1 MHVLTIKTV
10 KQYFAVFAALTIA
23 ASGLWAAAA
32 AEEQEQAA
40 AAGEMVSNVW
50 GEMVEKPRHGGSIP
64 VAVTYGPEQFDP
76 WFGGSASWYWCPLVL
91 EKVTDM
97 DWSLPRDEIPY
108 LTARYRDHTFVTGEL
123 AESWEVSPDLLTY
136 TFHIRRGVRWH
147 DKPPV
152 NGRELTAHDLVF
164 TYQRNIGLGEF
175 ADVGGSPNQWRVPS
189 LPVKSVTAPDD
200 YTFVIKLTNATAT
213 TPDAVLGVSEFDGSL
228 IVPPE
233 VIREHGNMQDW
244 RNVVG
249 TGPYMITGHV
259 EGSSV
264 TFTRHPDYWQT
275 DSIYPGQ
282 NLQLPYIDEIRYVVI
297 GDKAALAAA
306 PFMRQY
312 LIRRVLLI
320 IVTLFLV
327 SIIVFLMIR
336 LIPGNIIESIIAEM
350 MQRGYGESYLVGRLD
365 VLEEFFGVNVPIH
378 VQYGRWIGILPSK
391 NFVTGEV
398 GYHGILQGS
407 LGLSLRSSVP
417 VTELILRRI
426 GVTFELGILAIIIGL
441 LIALPVGIYSA
452 IRQDTLADYAGRTVA
467 IVGLATPNFWLATMV
482 MLFPALWWG
491 WSPPLELVPFRED
504 PLAHV
509 GMFLIP
515 SLILGTA
522 MSAFTMRMTR
532 TMMLEVLRQDYIRT
546 AWSKG
551 LKERVVVIGHAVKNA
566 LIPVVTIV
574 GAELPVLVGGA
585 VIMEQIFSLPGM
597 GRLMVEA
604 LQRRDYTVVSG
615 VNLVIAAAVVI
626 SNLLVDISYA
636 YLDPRVRYR

>member
-1 MHVLTIKTV
+1 M
-10 KQYFAVFAALTIA
+10 
-23 ASGLWAAAA
+23 
-32 AEEQEQAA
+32 
-40 AAGEMVSNVW
+40 
-50 GEMVEKPRHGGSIP
+50 
-64 VAVTYGPEQFDP
+64 
-76 WFGGSASWYWCPLVL
+76 
-91 EKVTDM
+91 
-97 DWSLPRDEIPY
+97 
-108 LTARYRDHTFVTGEL
+108 
-123 AESWEVSPDLLTY
+123 
-136 TFHIRRGVRWH
+136 
-147 DKPPV
+147 
-152 NGRELTAHDLVF
+152 RE
-164 TYQRNIGLGEF
+164 
-175 ADVGGSPNQWRVPS
+175 
-189 LPVKSVTAPDD
+189 
-200 YTFVIKLTNATAT
+200 
-213 TPDAVLGVSEFDGSL
+213 
-228 IVPPE
+228 
-233 VIREHGNMQDW
+233 
-244 RNVVG
+244 
-249 TGPYMITGHV
+249 
-259 EGSSV
+259 
-264 TFTRHPDYWQT
+264 
-275 DSIYPGQ
+275 
-282 NLQLPYIDEIRYVVI
+282 
-297 GDKAALAAA
+297 
-306 PFMRQY
+306 Y
-312 LIRRVLLI
+312 LIRRFLLI

-350 MQRGYGESYLVGRLD
+350 MQRGYGESYLAGRLD

-378 VQYGRWIGILPSK
+378 VQYGRWVGILPSK
-391 NFVTGEV
+391 DVLTGEV

-407 LGLSLRSSVP
+407 LGLSLRTSVP

-426 GVTFELGILAIIIGL
+426 GVTFELGLLAIIIGL

-452 IRQDTLADYAGRTVA
+452 IRQDTVADYAGRTAA
-467 IVGLATPNFWLATMV
+467 IIGLATPNFWLATMV
-482 MLFPALWWG
+482 LLFPALWWG
-491 WSPPLELVPFRED
+491 WSPSLELVPFRED
-504 PLAHV
+504 PLRHV
-509 GMFLIP
+509 GIFLIP